1 MVPQVKTLYS
11 YQGHGLEVKKVEL
24 ELLGVQKTNL
34 NEVAKI
40 NTTLSSGQL
49 VHQVHVAPEL
59 RRVSCL
65 SIVSGL
71 RGVAVNE
78 QHLQ

>member
-40 NTTLSSGQL
+40 NTTLSSGSNFRFTMIPPNTFL
-49 VHQVHVAPEL
+49 T
-59 RRVSCL
+59 
-65 SIVSGL
+65 
-71 RGVAVNE
+71 
-78 QHLQ
+78 